1 MTFKNGIFAD
11 RFPLIFKLEIDIQST
26 DIQTVNIELRKS
38 QTFQSCSS
46 LDSITTIRLCRT
58 THCDAIISSIN
69 FEYKR
74 EYQLGRFVNDPFKP
88 LNNSNFYL

>member
-26 DIQTVNIELRKS
+26 DIQTVNIKLRKS

-46 LDSITTIRLCRT
+46 LDGITIIR
-58 THCDAIISSIN
+58 
-69 FEYKR
+69 
-74 EYQLGRFVNDPFKP
+74 
-88 LNNSNFYL
+88 